1 MTSRG
6 EMKRMNRLVDIIRKN
21 GSINKIQL
29 VIASGISNSYYEKL
43 KPYLLAMFH
52 DIVYDKTTQI
62 WSVIKTE
69 DIDNEI
75 RNSSKTASIGT
86 ENDGIF

>member
-29 VIASGISNSYYEKL
+29 VIVSGVSNSYYEKL
-43 KPYLLAMFH
+43 KPFMLAMFQ
-52 DIVYDKTTQI
+52 DISYDKTTQI

-69 DIDNEI
+69 DLDIKKRDG
-75 RNSSKTASIGT
+75 SKTAGSG
-86 ENDGIF
+86 EDDG

>member
-29 VIASGISNSYYEKL
+29 VIVSGISNSYYEKL
-43 KPYLLAMFH
+43 KPYMLEMFH
-52 DIVYDKTTQI
+52 DLSYDRTTQI
-62 WSVIKTE
+62 WSVIKME
-69 DIDNEI
+69 DLDIKKRDG
-75 RNSSKTASIGT
+75 STTARLG
-86 ENDGIF
+86 EDDG